1 MKITNEDI
9 VKLNKNPLE
18 LFYNSFRSQSTKISY
33 TRKLKKVFCDYL
45 EDVLHGNFEE
55 RVYEFVNISKN
66 DTDRITSILLTL
78 SKELK
83 KRTIL
88 DKDDSDYLNPSS
100 FSNFFKPI
108 KKLLDMNGIAIVW
121 KLIYSTYPE
130 NDNLDDSRGYDKSEI
145 EKMLNFCSGTL
156 DRAIILISSSSG
168 IRVGGL
174 SGLTWNDLIPVY
186 KIGDKLVFEVKES
199 EINRCEIV
207 CAVLRVYRNTSEEYP
222 AMITPEAYNSIMSYR
237 NSWINETRQ
246 NPKPIDPLLKN
257 SGLFVKPIKDTAIRK
272 RIERVLINSGIRT
285 SIEKSKRR
293 HEIPAM
299 NGFRRF
305 FNKVNKETISQDS
318 TLASLIKKE
327 YMMSHTGLVKLDK
340 NYFKTHIFELV
351 EEYLNAVPSLTIS
364 NEQRL
369 KAENHILRKEKSRTK
384 NYENKILGQ
393 DVLIED
399 QEKRI
404 KKLEKMW
411 IDSNF
416 KEMD

>member
-1 MKITNEDI
+1 MA
-9 VKLNKNPLE
+9 
-18 LFYNSFRSQSTKISY
+18 
-33 TRKLKKVFCDYL
+33 
-45 EDVLHGNFEE
+45 
-55 RVYEFVNISKN
+55 
-66 DTDRITSILLTL
+66 L

-83 KRTIL
+83 KRTAL
-88 DKDDSDYLNPSS
+88 DKDDNNYLNPSS

-130 NDNLDDSRGYDKSEI
+130 NNNLDDSRGYDKSEI
-145 EKMLNFCSGTL
+145 EKMLNYCKGSL
-156 DRAIILISSSSG
+156 DRMIILVSSSSG
-168 IRVGGL
+168 VRVGGL
-174 SGLTWNDLIPVY
+174 SGLTWNDLVPVY
-186 KIGDKLVFEVKES
+186 KINDKLVLEIKES
-199 EINRCEIV
+199 EINDSEIV

-222 AMITPEAYNSIMSYR
+222 ALITPEAYNSIMSYR
-237 NSWINETRQ
+237 NSWINETMQ
-246 NPKPIDPLLKN
+246 NPKPKDPLLKN
-257 SGLFVKPIKDTAIRK
+257 SGILVKSINESAIRK

-285 SIEKSKRR
+285 SLEKSKRR
-293 HEIPAM
+293 HEIPTM

-369 KAENHILRKEKSRTK
+369 RSENHVLRKEKTELQTTK
-384 NYENKILGQ
+384 
-393 DVLIED
+393 
-399 QEKRI
+399 QELEELKRDMRLI
-404 KKLEKMW
+404 KKYAKLSPKQE
-411 IDSNF
+411 
-416 KEMD
+416 